1 MFLKSILLAIWI
13 RLFQVL
19 TLNRSL
25 KEDGYVYS
33 DGTTVLGADDKAG
46 IAALLEMI
54 QTINEQQLPHGQ
66 IQFIITVGEEAGVL
80 KN

>member
-1 MFLKSILLAIWI
+1 MDTVVPGINVKPI
-13 RLFQVL
+13 
-19 TLNRSL
+19 L

-33 DGTTVLGADDKAG
+33 NGTTVLGADDKAG

-66 IQFIITVGEEAGVL
+66 IQFIITVGEEAGL
-80 KN
+80 KGAKELIKT

>member
-25 KEDGYVYS
+25 KKMAMYIQN
-33 DGTTVLGADDKAG
+33 GTTVLGADDKAG

-66 IQFIITVGEEAGVL
+66 NSIYYHCRRRSRF
-80 KN
+80 KRC